1 MPRLACALLLLIAAG
16 IPARAA
22 AGNLLV
28 AVAGDD
34 GRPAADAVVSLRSE
48 GARPPIAAP
57 ATHVIDQQDETF
69 IPYVAVFRPGD
80 AVVFH
85 NSDSTRH
92 HVYSFA
98 PARAFEFVIPSGDSS
113 PPVTLATPGEI
124 AVGCNIHD
132 LMITHLYVSDAPWF
146 GRTGAD
152 GRAAFKA
159 LPPGTYTVQVWH
171 PQLRPGRPEPQR
183 EVAVGE
189 ADAEAAFVLPLL
201 PDPRRDAGNR
211 ERSAY

>member
-1 MPRLACALLLLIAAG
+1 MIERRVGEIGERKLLAVRGGRRRVGAD
-16 IPARAA
+16 RAVEPDQQHA
-22 AGNLLV
+22 FG
-28 AVAGDD
+28 
-34 GRPAADAVVSLRSE
+34 ADA
-48 GARPPIAAP
+48 P
-57 ATHVIDQQDETF
+57 AMHIVDQRNEAF
-69 IPYVAVFRPGD
+69 VPYVQLLRPGD
-80 AVVFH
+80 TVVFR

-98 PARAFEFVIPSGDSS
+98 PARAFEFVIPSGESS

-171 PQLRPGRPEPQR
+171 PQLRPGRPGPQR